1 MKTAAP
7 AAVFFFPERP
17 MKNLQEATE
26 RICDLKGSLVALD
39 ALVTALLD
47 QMPDES
53 RADLLRAF
61 SVSSEVART
70 VLLHASVSDVTIS
83 AFERDVSRMS
93 AFIGPV
99 APDAAPHAAG

>member
-1 MKTAAP
+1 MPRFFLSGAP
-7 AAVFFFPERP
+7 E
-17 MKNLQEATE
+17 NLQEATE
-26 RICDLKGSLVALD
+26 RICDLKGSLVAID

-99 APDAAPHAAG
+99 ASDAPPVAG